1 MGYSIAHMLQ
11 VWNMYQHLPE
21 KSPKCRWIYQHHG
34 SHLGIEKCWGYS
46 LLSRP
51 QIFSGYPTG
60 SHDGFFTSSLEAKTL
75 RVCWPI
81 LTAFNWLGFHPPL
94 GIPYAPWCWNIHLHL
109 PNKWPSFVG
118 KYTSTM
124 EHMGMFI
131 RRFPKSTMTS
141 GNHRKK
147 HVPQNQS
154 KLECKST
161 NIEISLEQKPVHM
174 RSLANKLVSAVGP
187 NRQYLKSPSI
197 GAYLTWDQPQF
208 LEGALMLIQISV
220 WTGESP

>member
-1 MGYSIAHMLQ
+1 MVWKCGTVYPICSKMLAYFPTFARKIAQ
-11 VWNMYQHLPE
+11 F
-21 KSPKCRWIYQHHG
+21 CRWIYQHHG

-51 QIFSGYPTG
+51 QIWSTGYPTG
-60 SHDGFFTSSLEAKTL
+60 SHDGFFTLSLEAKTL

-81 LTAFNWLGFHPPL
+81 LTAFNWLGCHPIGDP
-94 GIPYAPWCWNIHLHL
+94 ICEPWCWNIYLHL

-131 RRFPKSTMTS
+131 RRFPESTMTS

-161 NIEISLEQKPVHM
+161 NMGLSENMVYSQL
-174 RSLANKLVSAVGP
+174 
-187 NRQYLKSPSI
+187 
-197 GAYLTWDQPQF
+197 
-208 LEGALMLIQISV
+208 
-220 WTGESP
+220 